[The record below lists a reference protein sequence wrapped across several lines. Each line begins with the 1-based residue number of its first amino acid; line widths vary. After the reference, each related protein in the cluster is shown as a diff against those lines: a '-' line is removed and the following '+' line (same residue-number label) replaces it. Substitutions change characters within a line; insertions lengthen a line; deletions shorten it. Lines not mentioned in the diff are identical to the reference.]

1 MYTYYLQ
8 LLFDGNIV
16 SLLKDAVMMA
26 GWLDVSVEPSLLVVD
41 IQVCKQHA
49 AVLFT
54 VSSDSQSEYG
64 IG

>member
-49 AVLFT
+49 AVLFA